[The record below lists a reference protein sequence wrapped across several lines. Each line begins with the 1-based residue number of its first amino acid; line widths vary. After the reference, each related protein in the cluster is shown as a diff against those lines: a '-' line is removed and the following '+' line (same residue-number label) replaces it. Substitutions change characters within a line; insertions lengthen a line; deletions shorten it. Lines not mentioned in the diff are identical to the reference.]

1 MSRIVILN
9 MLLILLGCGCVKT
22 CLIPAGGYI
31 DEATMRIVKTD
42 TISIGPEK
50 LIKIHYYEK

>member
-1 MSRIVILN
+1 LN
-9 MLLILLGCGCVKT
+9 MLLILLGCGCIKT